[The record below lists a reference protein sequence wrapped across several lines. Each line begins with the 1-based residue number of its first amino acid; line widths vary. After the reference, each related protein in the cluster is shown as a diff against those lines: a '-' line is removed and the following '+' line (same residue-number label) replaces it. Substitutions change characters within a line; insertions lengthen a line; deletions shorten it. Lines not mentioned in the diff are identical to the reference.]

1 MLCGEGLTGV
11 VTHFIPS
18 FRKLDGGAMMSKK
31 RHSTY
36 SWETSSGDIEINNIL
51 TPKEVRSN
59 TQDPLALK
67 TVITEVCHKRGK

>member
-1 MLCGEGLTGV
+1 
-11 VTHFIPS
+11 
-18 FRKLDGGAMMSKK
+18 MMSKK

-67 TVITEVCHKRGK
+67 TVITEVCHKCGK

>member
-1 MLCGEGLTGV
+1 
-11 VTHFIPS
+11 
-18 FRKLDGGAMMSKK
+18 MMSKK

-67 TVITEVCHKRGK
+67 TVITEVYHKCGK